1 MAVPRYSAHYPQ
13 QPVNSE
19 NRADLQDESS
29 SERSALFYAYIDGS
43 HVRTINSTKDS
54 MRILICVIT
63 ADTPLDIHGKP
74 PMSPH
79 RSPDNIL

>member
-1 MAVPRYSAHYPQ
+1 MAVPRYSAHYSQ

-43 HVRTINSTKDS
+43 HVRTIHSAKDS
-54 MRILICVIT
+54 IHSFFCRIT